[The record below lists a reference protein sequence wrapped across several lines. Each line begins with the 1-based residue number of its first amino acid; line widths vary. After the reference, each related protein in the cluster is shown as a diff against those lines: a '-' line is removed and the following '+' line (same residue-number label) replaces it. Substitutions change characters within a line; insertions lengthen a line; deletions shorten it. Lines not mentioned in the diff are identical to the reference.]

1 MTTTVRGNHR
11 ELILDVALKQ
21 MSEHGAAGSSMRAL
35 AKECGLNVATLY
47 HYFDSKD
54 ELLAAVVA
62 ERQYG
67 TRLAVVPDINPE
79 ASLATRLGTIWM
91 TVWLGAIEEQAVWKL
106 LLGEGI
112 RGEASVRPVAQ
123 ELFSVMREGLP
134 IWIASVLPE
143 IKDAERCADVI
154 IGQLFSGFVELIF
167 DPELE
172 PERVGQRN
180 GEVLERVF
188 CKER

>member
-1 MTTTVRGNHR
+1 MTTAVRGNHR

-21 MSEHGAAGSSMRAL
+21 MSEHGSAGASMRAL
-35 AKECGLNVATLY
+35 AKECGLNVASLY
-47 HYFDSKD
+47 HYFPSKD

-67 TRLAVVPDINPE
+67 TRLAAIPTIDHDAPPTE
-79 ASLATRLGTIWM
+79 RLQIIWT
-91 TVWLGAIEEQAVWKL
+91 TVWEGAMEEQAVWRL

-123 ELFSVMREGLP
+123 DLFAVMRDGLP
-134 IWIASVLPE
+134 VWIASALPE
-143 IKDAERCADVI
+143 VANPGECAELM

-167 DPELE
+167 DPELDIAK
-172 PERVGQRN
+172 VGERN
-180 GEVLERVF
+180 GEVLERAL
-188 CKER
+188 RLS